1 VVRVWDT
8 EHLDRKPLELDQ
20 ARGSLGQVTLSPDA
34 DVSRVAVTTSE
45 GDVYVWDRASG
56 RLLAV
61 MNRHADAADE
71 AAFDPQDI
79 DHMYSAGD
87 DGFMVSYSCDLC
99 SMGVDDLEDAIKDRV
114 AQVVRLDE

>member
-1 VVRVWDT
+1 
-8 EHLDRKPLELDQ
+8 
-20 ARGSLGQVTLSPDA
+20 
-34 DVSRVAVTTSE
+34 
-45 GDVYVWDRASG
+45 
-56 RLLAV
+56 